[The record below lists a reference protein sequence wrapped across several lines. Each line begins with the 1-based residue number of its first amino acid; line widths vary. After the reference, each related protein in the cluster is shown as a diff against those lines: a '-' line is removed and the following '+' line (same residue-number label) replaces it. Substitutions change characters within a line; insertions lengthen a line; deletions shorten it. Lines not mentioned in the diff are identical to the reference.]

1 MSSTHQI
8 QASQLTPG
16 STVIVKG
23 LIGFSR
29 LRSLMGPQEIIKMNQ
44 ARTRSMYKLDP
55 NKPITRLNLH
65 HAEVVYADPANPT
78 IEEMFVNERMY
89 TSSQR
94 PERGVQ
100 YSIDNKGSVL
110 PILGETQADGR
121 VVQLKPE
128 NGNVPADSNG
138 RPAELANDQEV
149 QVVLN
154 VYATSQNPGVGIQM
168 VVTTGPAKWFS
179 FGIGNQDYLAQ
190 RGIVFAQPPVAEQA
204 QVQNQPQPQN
214 GTVQGYQAAQPGY
227 DASTVVDPATGL
239 AMPAPVTQAATA
251 PPPAVQAAMA
261 QFAQP
266 QPAPAQAA
274 QVPIAPT
281 QAQAPA
287 PQAASGGSAF
297 GGGAVQ
303 SQPAPAPI
311 APAQTQAPA
320 QQPAQSDQGQIAALQ
335 AQIAA
340 LQAQA
345 PQAQPQPAS
354 QPAAGISL
362 PKPSD
367 SPWEQ

>member
-1 MSSTHQI
+1 MSSNHQI
-8 QASQLTPG
+8 QAHQLTPG

-204 QVQNQPQPQN
+204 QVQSQPQSGAAPE
-214 GTVQGYQAAQPGY
+214 YQAAQPGY
-227 DASTVVDPATGL
+227 DASTVVDPTTGL

-274 QVPIAPT
+274 PAPVAT
-281 QAQAPA
+281 AQAQAPA

-297 GGGAVQ
+297 GGGAIQ
-303 SQPAPAPI
+303 SQA
-311 APAQTQAPA
+311 APAQAQNQAPA
-320 QQPAQSDQGQIAALQ
+320 QQPAQSDQTQIAALQ

-345 PQAQPQPAS
+345 PQAQPTS

>member
-1 MSSTHQI
+1 MPSNHQI
-8 QASQLTPG
+8 QAHQLTPG

-204 QVQNQPQPQN
+204 QVQGPPQN

-251 PPPAVQAAMA
+251 
-261 QFAQP
+261 
-266 QPAPAQAA
+266 
-274 QVPIAPT
+274 
-281 QAQAPA
+281 QAQASA
-287 PQAASGGSAF
+287 PQAASSGSAF

-303 SQPAPAPI
+303 SQV
-311 APAQTQAPA
+311 APAQDQNQAPA

>member
-8 QASQLTPG
+8 QAHQLTPG

-29 LRSLMGPQEIIKMNQ
+29 LRSLMGPPEIIKMNQ

-65 HAEVVYADPANPT
+65 HAEVVYADPAKPT

-128 NGNVPADSNG
+128 NGNVPA
-138 RPAELANDQEV
+138 
-149 QVVLN
+149 
-154 VYATSQNPGVGIQM
+154 
-168 VVTTGPAKWFS
+168 KWFS

-190 RGIVFAQPPVAEQA
+190 RGIVFAQP
-204 QVQNQPQPQN
+204 QN
-214 GTVQGYQAAQPGY
+214 GAAPGYQAAQPGY
-227 DASTVVDPATGL
+227 DASTVVDPTTGL

-266 QPAPAQAA
+266 QPAPVQAA
-274 QVPIAPT
+274 PAPVAPT
-281 QAQAPA
+281 QAQALA
-287 PQAASGGSAF
+287 QQAASGGSAF

-303 SQPAPAPI
+303 SQA
-311 APAQTQAPA
+311 APAQDQDQAPA
-320 QQPAQSDQGQIAALQ
+320 QQPAQSDQSQIAALQ

-345 PQAQPQPAS
+345 PQAQPAS

>member
-1 MSSTHQI
+1 MPSNHQI

-204 QVQNQPQPQN
+204 QVQGQPQPQN

-239 AMPAPVTQAATA
+239 AMPVPVTQAATA

-261 QFAQP
+261 QFTQP
-266 QPAPAQAA
+266 QPAPAQTA
-274 QVPIAPT
+274 QT
-281 QAQAPA
+281 QAPA

-303 SQPAPAPI
+303 SQA
-311 APAQTQAPA
+311 APAQAAPA
-320 QQPAQSDQGQIAALQ
+320 QASAQQSAQSDQGQIAALQ

-345 PQAQPQPAS
+345 PQPQPAN

>member
-1 MSSTHQI
+1 MPSNHQI
-8 QASQLTPG
+8 QANQLTPG

-110 PILGETQADGR
+110 PILGETQTDGR

-204 QVQNQPQPQN
+204 QVQGPPQN
-214 GTVQGYQAAQPGY
+214 STVQGYQAAQPGY

-287 PQAASGGSAF
+287 QQAASGGSAF

-303 SQPAPAPI
+303 SQPDPAPI

-320 QQPAQSDQGQIAALQ
+320 QQPAQSDQTQIAALQ

-345 PQAQPQPAS
+345 PQAQPTS

>member
-16 STVIVKG
+16 NTVIVKG

-154 VYATSQNPGVGIQM
+154 VYATYQNPGVGIQM

-204 QVQNQPQPQN
+204 QVQNQPQPPN
-214 GTVQGYQAAQPGY
+214 DAAPGYQSAQPGY
-227 DASTVVDPATGL
+227 DASTVVDPTTGL

-266 QPAPAQAA
+266 QPAPAQT
-274 QVPIAPT
+274 APAPVAPA

-303 SQPAPAPI
+303 SQAAPAQ
-311 APAQTQAPA
+311 AQTQAPA
-320 QQPAQSDQGQIAALQ
+320 QQPVQSDQGQIAALQ

>member
-1 MSSTHQI
+1 MPSNHQI
-8 QASQLTPG
+8 QAHQLTPG

-29 LRSLMGPQEIIKMNQ
+29 LRSLMGPQEIIKTNQ
-44 ARTRSMYKLDP
+44 ARARSMFKLDP

-78 IEEMFVNERMY
+78 IEEMYVAERMY

-94 PERGVQ
+94 PELGVQ
-100 YSIDNKGSVL
+100 WSIDNKGSVL
-110 PILGETQADGR
+110 PILGETQADGK

-204 QVQNQPQPQN
+204 QVQNQPQN
-214 GTVQGYQAAQPGY
+214 GVAQGYQAAQPGY
-227 DASTVVDPATGL
+227 DASTVVDPTTGL
-239 AMPAPVTQAATA
+239 AMPSPVTQAATA

-266 QPAPAQAA
+266 QPTPAQAAPAPIAPAQAQASA
-274 QVPIAPT
+274 Q
-281 QAQAPA
+281 QS
-287 PQAASGGSAF
+287 ASGGSAF

-303 SQPAPAPI
+303 SQAAPAPI

-345 PQAQPQPAS
+345 QPQPAS

>member
-1 MSSTHQI
+1 MPNNHQI
-8 QASQLTPG
+8 QANQLTPG

-110 PILGETQADGR
+110 PILGETQADGQ

-204 QVQNQPQPQN
+204 QVQSQPLQGQPQN
-214 GTVQGYQAAQPGY
+214 GAALGYQAAQPGY
-227 DASTVVDPATGL
+227 DASTVVDPTTGL

-266 QPAPAQAA
+266 QPAPVQAA
-274 QVPIAPT
+274 PAPVAPT
-281 QAQAPA
+281 QAQALA
-287 PQAASGGSAF
+287 QQAASGGSAF

-303 SQPAPAPI
+303 SQA
-311 APAQTQAPA
+311 APAQDQDQAPA
-320 QQPAQSDQGQIAALQ
+320 QQPAQSDQSQIAALQ

-345 PQAQPQPAS
+345 PQAQPAS

>member
-1 MSSTHQI
+1 MPSNHQI
-8 QASQLTPG
+8 QAHQLTPG

-204 QVQNQPQPQN
+204 QVQGPPQN
-214 GTVQGYQAAQPGY
+214 GTAQGYQAAQPGY

-274 QVPIAPT
+274 PA
-281 QAQAPA
+281 QAQASA
-287 PQAASGGSAF
+287 PQAASSGSAF

-303 SQPAPAPI
+303 SQPAPAQV
-311 APAQTQAPA
+311 APAQTPA

>member
-1 MSSTHQI
+1 MPSNHQI
-8 QASQLTPG
+8 QASQLNPG

-204 QVQNQPQPQN
+204 QVQGPPQN

-227 DASTVVDPATGL
+227 DASTVVDPATSL

-274 QVPIAPT
+274 Q
-281 QAQAPA
+281 AQAPA
-287 PQAASGGSAF
+287 QQAASGGSAF

-303 SQPAPAPI
+303 SQAAPAQ
-311 APAQTQAPA
+311 AQTQAPA
-320 QQPAQSDQGQIAALQ
+320 QQPAQSDQTQIAALQ

-345 PQAQPQPAS
+345 PQPQPAS

>member
-1 MSSTHQI
+1 MPSNHQI

-204 QVQNQPQPQN
+204 QVQGQSQN
-214 GTVQGYQAAQPGY
+214 GATPGYQAAQPEY
-227 DASTVVDPATGL
+227 DASTVVDPTTGL

-266 QPAPAQAA
+266 QPAPVQTAPASVTPAQA
-274 QVPIAPT
+274 QT
-281 QAQAPA
+281 PA
-287 PQAASGGSAF
+287 PQAAPGGSAF

-303 SQPAPAPI
+303 SQAAPAQS
-311 APAQTQAPA
+311 QTQAPA
-320 QQPAQSDQGQIAALQ
+320 QQPAQSDQSQIAALQ

-345 PQAQPQPAS
+345 PQAQPAS

>member
-100 YSIDNKGSVL
+100 YSINNKGSVL

-204 QVQNQPQPQN
+204 QVQDQPQPPN
-214 GTVQGYQAAQPGY
+214 GAAPEYQTAQPGY
-227 DASTVVDPATGL
+227 GASTVVDPATGL

-274 QVPIAPT
+274 
-281 QAQAPA
+281 
-287 PQAASGGSAF
+287 SGGSAF

-320 QQPAQSDQGQIAALQ
+320 QQPAQSDQTQIAALQ

-345 PQAQPQPAS
+345 PQAQPTS